1 MSTVRYGTNFLKFLS
16 IVLLAATRAIIGRH
30 GSGRGVNL
38 SGDDERGRGRG
49 RGSGGRGRGRPIAVE
64 VSTIEVE
71 GPAPPRAI
79 RGRKPATI
87 TDPIIAP
94 EVVVRGGRG
103 RGRQI
108 VEVAQ
113 AVEVEAPVA
122 VVQLRRGRSSRQ
134 T

>member
-1 MSTVRYGTNFLKFLS
+1 MV
-16 IVLLAATRAIIGRH
+16 AATRAIIGRH
-30 GSGRGVNL
+30 GSGRGVSL
-38 SGDDERGRGRG
+38 IGDDERGRGR
-49 RGSGGRGRGRPIAVE
+49 GRGRGRPIAVE